1 MCKRYTHMHT
11 ICYGHTI
18 THQRQTR
25 EQQQPPYIREQPC
38 SFVFILLQFV
48 ACLYPKQ
55 MYIFIYFGYRHCHT
69 LLQCGRIHN
78 YYLSF
83 GPNSRKLYLIEIFN
97 WWLCMGLACDAPSP
111 DRNIL
116 ILSETPF
123 FSAPVVSA
131 YANTC
136 QRILHNIQN
145 KNNIC
150 HAIRDNNNNK
160 IRAKMELASSTE
172 ANIVY
177 SRFSSFLGMPKIN
190 NNAKWNFSCKDNMLL
205 T

>member
-83 GPNSRKLYLIEIFN
+83 GPNSRKLYLIEIFK

-123 FSAPVVSA
+123 FPLRWCLHMQTPASAFCIIFK
-131 YANTC
+131 T
-136 QRILHNIQN
+136 
-145 KNNIC
+145 
-150 HAIRDNNNNK
+150 K
-160 IRAKMELASSTE
+160 IIFAMQFETTTTTKSEL
-172 ANIVY
+172 
-177 SRFSSFLGMPKIN
+177 
-190 NNAKWNFSCKDNMLL
+190 KWS
-205 T
+205 